1 MYTAA
6 IIAAPAPASNKPRRA
21 YKPRIKLTWRA
32 CGPDLAD
39 RTGTAPTL
47 PEGAVTITR
56 HGPSNCYILSFRG
69 AVRQRFPFN
78 ADDPLAPIAEAKK
91 HAQAMIHQWE
101 ANYQVGRAAD
111 EAQRQQALLEAAA
124 AKVRAEALRADLRA
138 LGCETYNAFAG
149 VATLDDA
156 AAAKLVADLR
166 ELAELRAERA
176 NREHEDSK

>member
-1 MYTAA
+1 MHTQTTA
-6 IIAAPAPASNKPRRA
+6 IIAAPASDKPRTVRA
-21 YKPRIKLTWRA
+21 CKPRIKLTWRA

-56 HGPSNCYILSFRG
+56 HGPSSCYVLSFRG

-78 ADDPLAPIAEAKK
+78 AADPLAPIAEAKK
-91 HAQAMIHQWE
+91 HAQAMVHQWE

-111 EAQRQQALLEAAA
+111 EAQRRQALLEAAA

-166 ELAELRAERA
+166 ELAELRAAAKDR
-176 NREHEDSK
+176 K